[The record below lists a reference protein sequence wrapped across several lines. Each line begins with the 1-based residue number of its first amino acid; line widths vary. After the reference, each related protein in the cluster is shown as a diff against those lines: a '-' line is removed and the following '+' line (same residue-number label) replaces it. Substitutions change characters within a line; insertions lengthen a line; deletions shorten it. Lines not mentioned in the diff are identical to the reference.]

1 MVLEKIKAIFAD
13 YYRVDEE
20 TLTPETNL
28 QKDLNADSVDVVEL
42 LFAIE
47 DEFDIE
53 IPEEEI
59 EKMHTIGDIVNYIED
74 KV

>member
-13 YYRVDEE
+13 YYRIDED

-59 EKMHTIGDIVNYIED
+59 EKIHTIGDIVNYLED
-74 KV
+74 RV